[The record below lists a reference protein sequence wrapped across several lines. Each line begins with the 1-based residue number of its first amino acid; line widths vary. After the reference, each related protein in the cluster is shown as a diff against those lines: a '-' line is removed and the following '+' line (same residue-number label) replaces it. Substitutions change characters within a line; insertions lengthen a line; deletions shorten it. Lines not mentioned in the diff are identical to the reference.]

1 MSKSENI
8 TENSKPTI
16 IITDRG
22 GVLNPFESGKS
33 GNPSGKAKGTKN
45 FKTIIGRVLDE
56 KMVLDVDGQP
66 VEMTRQ
72 EAIVH
77 NLINMALKS
86 PNDAIKLRA
95 IMELIDRMDGKP
107 VPVLPDNQGDQQTD
121 AIVFYIPNEH
131 SRLK

>member
-1 MSKSENI
+1 MSTSENVAESQKPQI
-8 TENSKPTI
+8 IVTE
-16 IITDRG
+16 RG
-22 GVLNPFESGKS
+22 GILHPFEKGKS
-33 GNPSGKAKGTKN
+33 GNLSGRGKGVKN
-45 FKTIIGRVLDE
+45 FKTLIGRVLDE

-77 NLINMALKS
+77 NLINMALNS

-95 IMELIDRMDGKP
+95 IMELIDRIDGKP
-107 VPVLPDNQGDQQTD
+107 VPVLPDNQGDQQSD